1 MNMLRYTRNKYRK
14 ESISAKLIEKKRVS
28 ILLFLEK
35 CQVQDAF
42 YELIFMTEEGMKLLK
57 LVYLNIML

>member
-1 MNMLRYTRNKYRK
+1 MLRYTRNKFRK

-35 CQVQDAF
+35 CQVQKLFIKQSKNTRDF
-42 YELIFMTEEGMKLLK
+42 SYEM
-57 LVYLNIML
+57 N